1 MSGNGGL
8 HESHGQHEGDSLRES
23 DGGSGDVRARARAEA
38 ARRVRP
44 GHPFSVLPLPSSV
57 EVLELDLPIGAL
69 TALRACPQGQAL
81 ESVRGTALLVPGF
94 TGSKEDFVP
103 LLPLLAEHGFDA
115 WAFSQRG
122 QADSAAPAGEEHYT
136 LDAFSEDVLHVAS
149 IIAGLTGRRRA
160 HLVGHSFGGTVAR
173 AAAISG
179 GREAFED
186 LTMLCSGPHGW
197 PGRKA
202 PEEAKLRGAG
212 KQLDLWTLDRPEAAR
227 TARRDPGRLSAGDR
241 FLRERS
247 MRTSVD
253 SLLGAIDIL
262 ADPADSTPQL
272 AVTALPVLVAHGA
285 HDDAWPQEWQRTMAE
300 RLGARYEAIAASG
313 HLPNQENPVATAN
326 LLSDFWSRTR

>member
-1 MSGNGGL
+1 MSGRGGV
-8 HESHGQHEGDSLRES
+8 S
-23 DGGSGDVRARARAEA
+23 GGTGVAGTGGAGADARARARTEA
-38 ARRVRP
+38 AQRVRP
-44 GHPFSVLPLPSSV
+44 GRRFSVLPVPASV
-57 EVLELDLPIGAL
+57 EILELDVPVGPL
-69 TALRACPQGQAL
+69 TAFRALPQGRPGAP
-81 ESVRGTALLVPGF
+81 VRGTALLVPGF

-103 LLPLLAEHGFDA
+103 LLPLLAERGFDA

-122 QADSAAPAGEEHYT
+122 QGDSAAPAGEEHYT
-136 LDAFSEDVLHVAS
+136 LDAFSGDVLHVAS
-149 IIAGLTGRRRA
+149 LVAQLTGRQRA

-173 AAAISG
+173 AAAVSG

-212 KQLDLWTLDRPEAAR
+212 KRIDLWTLDRPEAAR
-227 TARRDPGRLSAGDR
+227 TARRDPDRLGAGER

-262 ADPADSTPQL
+262 ADPADSTPEL

-300 RLGARYEAIAASG
+300 RLGARYEVIAGAG
-313 HLPNQENPVATAN
+313 HLPNQENPVATAD
-326 LLSDFWSRTR
+326 LLSDFWSRTS